1 METTI
6 SKEHNFPI
14 SFIQYVMARMKVEFF
29 ITLEGS
35 GQVTW
40 FLLLLLLNTKIT
52 THTSNNTIHIK
63 QTSSDYIIEYDGN
76 SKYQGVKLSTLL
88 NAFTYGT
95 RTVKGDPMLL
105 DIFKKFELKRDQH
118 DHQKLVLVLY
128 NEWKEAYGY

>member
-14 SFIQYVMARMKVEFF
+14 SFIQYVMARMKVELFVAINSKNYDIIDKELGYKF
-29 ITLEGS
+29 KD
-35 GQVTW
+35 V
-40 FLLLLLLNTKIT
+40 LLVA
-52 THTSNNTIHIK
+52 NNTIHIK

>member
-1 METTI
+1 MIDGAWEEFGFNQEKFNGSLYDGLDSSSTTLALTA
-6 SKEHNFPI
+6 N
-14 SFIQYVMARMKVEFF
+14 QGR
-29 ITLEGS
+29 
-35 GQVTW
+35 
-40 FLLLLLLNTKIT
+40 LLNTKIT

-105 DIFKKFELKRDQH
+105 DIFKKFE
-118 DHQKLVLVLY
+118 KLVLVLY